1 MDQYIL
7 TIDQGTTG
15 SRAIVLDAEA
25 KERGRAYSEFRQI
38 YPRPGWVE
46 HDPEEIWR
54 VTEKVIAEAIGKAGI
69 RPSELAGIGITNQ
82 RETTVVWD
90 RKSGQ
95 PIMNAIVWQCRRT
108 ADRCAELRKR
118 KGLIAKFRQ
127 KTGLVIDAY
136 FSGTKLEWILNHVQ
150 GAKARARAGELAFGT
165 IDTWLIWKLTRGR
178 THATDYTNASRT
190 LIFNIDRKKWDQELL
205 DLLGIPAAMLPEVK
219 PSAGLFGRSV
229 CAVLPDDVPITGV
242 AGDQQAALFG
252 QGCIAPGMIKN
263 TYGTGCFTL
272 VYLGEKSLRSRSGLV
287 TTLCCSPSGGPAY
300 ALEGSIFI
308 TGAAVQWLRDEL
320 KLIKSAAETEAI
332 AASVADTGG
341 VYLVPAFVGLGA
353 PYWDGAARGAML
365 GLTRGSNAAHLVRA
379 TLESIAYQ
387 TRDLLLAV
395 EKDVKAA
402 RAKVALKD
410 LRVDGGACANNF
422 LMQFQ
427 ADILGI
433 PVNRP
438 TLVETT
444 ALGAAFL
451 AGMAAGLWKDAETLA
466 ALRRVDRVFQPQ
478 MNKKRREELYAG
490 WLEAVGRVLTPR
502 RKDTKRKKGKS

>member
-1 MDQYIL
+1 MAKYIL

-15 SRAIVLDAEA
+15 SRAMVLDAEA

-46 HDPEEIWR
+46 HDAEEIWR
-54 VTEKVIAEAIGKAGI
+54 VTEKVIAEAITKAGI
-69 RPSELAGIGITNQ
+69 RPSEIAAIGITNQ

-90 RKSGQ
+90 RKTGR
-95 PIMNAIVWQCRRT
+95 PIRNAIVWQCRRT
-108 ADRCAELRKR
+108 APRCDELRRR
-118 KGLIAKFRQ
+118 KGMIEKFRQ

-136 FSGTKLEWILNHVQ
+136 FSGTKLEWILNHVK
-150 GAKARARAGELAFGT
+150 GAKARAKAGELAFGT
-165 IDTWLIWKLTRGR
+165 IDAWLIWKLTNGKV
-178 THATDYTNASRT
+178 HATDYTNASRT
-190 LIFNIDRKKWDQELL
+190 LIFNIDQKTWDEEIL
-205 DLLGIPAAMLPEVK
+205 DLLGIPAALLPEVK
-219 PSAGLFGRSV
+219 PSAGLFGKTS
-229 CAVLPDDVPITGV
+229 CAVLPDEVPITGV

-252 QGCIAPGMIKN
+252 QGCISPGMIKN

-272 VYLGEKSLRSRSGLV
+272 VYLGDKNIRSRAGLV
-287 TTLCCSPSGGPAY
+287 TTLCCSPTGGPAY

-320 KLIKSAAETEAI
+320 KLIKNAAETEAI
-332 AASVADTGG
+332 AGSVPDAGG

-353 PYWDGAARGAML
+353 PYWDGGARGAIL
-365 GLTRGSNAAHLVRA
+365 GLTRGSNSSHLVRA
-379 TLESIAYQ
+379 ALESIAYQ

-427 ADILGI
+427 ADVLGI

-438 TLVETT
+438 VLVETT

-451 AGMAAGLWKDAETLA
+451 AGMGAGLWKDAKTLA
-466 ALRRVDRVFQPQ
+466 QLRQVDRIFKPA
-478 MNKKRREELYAG
+478 MSRKRREELYAG
-490 WLEAVGRVLTPR
+490 WLEAVSRVR
-502 RKDTKRKKGKS
+502 SQKKI

>member
-1 MDQYIL
+1 MGEYIL

-15 SRAIVLDAEA
+15 SRAMVLDAEA
-25 KERGRAYSEFRQI
+25 KERGRSYSEFRQI
-38 YPRPGWVE
+38 YPQPGWVE
-46 HDPEEIWR
+46 HDPEEIWQ
-54 VTEKVIAEAIGKAGI
+54 VTEKVIAEAIAKAGI
-69 RPSELAGIGITNQ
+69 RPRDLVGIGITNQ

-90 RKSGQ
+90 RRTGK
-95 PIMNAIVWQCRRT
+95 PVMNAIVWQCRRT
-108 ADRCAELRKR
+108 ADRCHQLRRKR
-118 KGLIAKFRQ
+118 GLVEKFRK

-136 FSGTKLEWILNHVQ
+136 FSGTKIEWILNHVD
-150 GAKARARAGELAFGT
+150 GAKARAKAGELAFGT
-165 IDTWLIWKLTRGR
+165 MDSWLIWKLTSGK

-190 LIFNIDRKKWDQELL
+190 LIFNIDKKKWDQELL
-205 DLLGIPAAMLPEVK
+205 DLLGIPAALLPEVK
-219 PSAGLFGRSV
+219 PSAGLFGRST
-229 CAVLPDDVPITGV
+229 CAVLPDEVPITGV

-252 QGCIAPGMIKN
+252 QGCTAPGMIKN

-272 VYLGEKSLRSRSGLV
+272 VYLGDKNLRSRSGLV

-320 KLIKSAAETEAI
+320 KLIKNAAETEAI

-353 PYWDGAARGAML
+353 PYWDGGARGAML
-365 GLTRGSNAAHLVRA
+365 GLTRGSNAAHLTRA

-395 EKDVKAA
+395 EKDLKAA
-402 RAKVALKD
+402 RAKVALQD

-427 ADILGI
+427 ADILDL

-438 TLVETT
+438 TMVETT

-451 AGMAAGLWKDAETLA
+451 AGMGAGLWKDAKVLA
-466 ALRRVDRVFQPQ
+466 ELRKVDRVFKPAMSKQ
-478 MNKKRREELYAG
+478 RREELYAG
-490 WLEAVGRVLTPR
+490 WLEAVGRVLTR
-502 RKDTKRKKGKS
+502 GRKQRT